1 MLLDRKHTTDLWFL
15 FEYQEI
21 YWSLNNFHG
30 TYVDESKEALKLS
43 LKHIKPTEYA
53 AQNFFGAVAVTS
65 AFLPA
70 LKRTALRRPRAQRP
84 VVAVV
89 NSFASRIP
97 LPSMAAYSASKAALA
112 SWADAIRPELAK
124 SDIHVA
130 QIQPG
135 ALNSPALGLA
145 HQLLRC
151 SYCAESMVW

>member
-1 MLLDRKHTTDLWFL
+1 M
-15 FEYQEI
+15 
-21 YWSLNNFHG
+21 
-30 TYVDESKEALKLS
+30 
-43 LKHIKPTEYA
+43 
-53 AQNFFGAVAVTS
+53 TS

-70 LKRTALRRPRAQRP
+70 LKRTALRRPRSSRP

-112 SWADAIRPELAK
+112 SWVDSIRPELAK

-135 ALNSPALGLA
+135 APLAAHLPPVLNP
-145 HQLLRC
+145 
-151 SYCAESMVW
+151 